1 MEIKMGISRADVEVM
16 VDKII
21 ADKGEIKVADFTDEN
36 LGQQVIRLV
45 TGLNSVGFS
54 RGYIVNKAE
63 ECFGCYFK
71 KVGMD
76 FAKIFKKPDV
86 LDETEKEYL
95 KTFLAPWLKLGNRER
110 IMVKKVELC
119 REYYLAIDLSGMVED
134 TVALPNFS
142 KTLNMYKGMVAN
154 RNYTVEELG
163 LR

>member
-1 MEIKMGISRADVEVM
+1 MEIKMVISRADVEVM

-21 ADKGEIKVADFTDEN
+21 TNEVKVADFTDEN

-45 TGLNSVGFS
+45 TSLNKVGFS

-86 LDETEKEYL
+86 LDETEKKYL

-110 IMVKKVELC
+110 ITVKKVDYYNK
-119 REYYLAIDLSGMVED
+119 YYLEIELSGTIED
-134 TVALPNFS
+134 DVALPTFP
-142 KTLNMYKGMVAN
+142 KTLNMYRGMVAG
-154 RNYTVEELG
+154 RKYTVEELG
-163 LR
+163 LK

>member
-1 MEIKMGISRADVEVM
+1 MEIKMGISRTDVEIM
-16 VDKII
+16 VDKITANEVKI
-21 ADKGEIKVADFTDEN
+21 ADFTDEN

-45 TGLNSVGFS
+45 TSLNNLGFS

-95 KTFLAPWLKLGNRER
+95 KTFLAPWLKLGNKER
-110 IMVKKVELC
+110 IMVEKVELC
-119 REYYLAIDLSGMVED
+119 REYYLAIDLSGVVVD
-134 TVALPNFS
+134 SVALPNFL

-154 RNYTVEELG
+154 RKYTVEELG

>member
-21 ADKGEIKVADFTDEN
+21 AKEVKVADFTDEN

-45 TGLNSVGFS
+45 ASLYNVNFS
-54 RGYIVNKAE
+54 RSYIVDKAE

-95 KTFLAPWLKLGNRER
+95 KTLLAPWLKLGNRER
-110 IMVKKVELC
+110 ITVKKVELS
-119 REYYLAIDLSGMVED
+119 REYYLDIDLSGMVED
-134 TVALPNFS
+134 CVTLPNFP
-142 KTLNMYKGMVAN
+142 KTTGMYKGMVAN
-154 RNYTVEELG
+154 RKYTVEELG